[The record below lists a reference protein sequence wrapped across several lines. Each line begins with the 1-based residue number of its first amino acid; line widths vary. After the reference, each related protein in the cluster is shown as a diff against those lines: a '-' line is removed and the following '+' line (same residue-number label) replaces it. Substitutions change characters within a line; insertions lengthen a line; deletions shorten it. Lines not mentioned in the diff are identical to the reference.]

1 MWSATWPKEVRQ
13 LAEDFLRDYTQINV
27 GNLELSANHNILQIV
42 DVCMESEKDHKY
54 ERLCYFDNAVNLS
67 SKPSKVKVLEKLLS
81 LRPENNKSISFI
93 RT

>member
-13 LAEDFLRDYTQINV
+13 LAEDFLQDYVQINV

-54 ERLCYFDNAVNLS
+54 AHFSLEFQVFWLYFNISV
-67 SKPSKVKVLEKLLS
+67 VKYE
-81 LRPENNKSISFI
+81 F
-93 RT
+93 